1 MSQIKKSATL
11 VVVLL
16 VSTMLLT
23 TGTSITQ
30 SAKAQTTVGQNM
42 LGGLTDLRDQIVK
55 GGNHVVDQITKG
67 GIGFLTSL
75 GANLPNERVYINAAY
90 QDMAKGN
97 ISGASTELKQLNAN
111 FLNDSSLVYGLGQEI
126 SRIAQNNSA
135 PMDSHS
141 KQILSA
147 IGTDLKNVALS
158 AEGVRA
164 NATGNSTGAS
174 NSTVS
179 K

>member
-1 MSQIKKSATL
+1 
-11 VVVLL
+11 
-16 VSTMLLT
+16 MLLT

-30 SAKAQTTVGQNM
+30 SAKAQTTLGQNM
-42 LGGLTDLRDQIVK
+42 LGELTNIRDQIVK

-67 GIGFLTSL
+67 GIGFLTSV
-75 GANLPNERVYINAAY
+75 GASVPNERVYINAAY

-97 ISGASTELKQLNAN
+97 TAGAGTEVKQLNAN

-141 KQILSA
+141 KQMLSA
-147 IGTDLKNVALS
+147 IGTDLKNLALNS
-158 AEGVRA
+158 EVVRA
-164 NATGNSTGAS
+164 NSTINSTGAS